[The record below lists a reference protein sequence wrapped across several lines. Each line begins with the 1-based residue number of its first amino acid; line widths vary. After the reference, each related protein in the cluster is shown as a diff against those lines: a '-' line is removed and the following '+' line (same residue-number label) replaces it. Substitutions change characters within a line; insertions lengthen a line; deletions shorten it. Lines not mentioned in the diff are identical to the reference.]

1 MKQLPCTTLVLILM
15 VCFVVVFRR
24 LVVNIP
30 SAVGISRGL
39 ITLLNCPSVAECIYI
54 CIYFFSLLSELL
66 SCTFKESQ
74 EMSLFLIE

>member
-39 ITLLNCPSVAECIYI
+39 ITLLNCPSVAEYIYMCI
-54 CIYFFSLLSELL
+54 F
-66 SCTFKESQ
+66 
-74 EMSLFLIE
+74 FLIIVRTLKLYFQRISRNESSS

>member
-39 ITLLNCPSVAECIYI
+39 ITLLNCPSVAEYIYI
-54 CIYFFSLLSELL
+54 CIFF
-66 SCTFKESQ
+66 
-74 EMSLFLIE
+74 FLIIVRTLKLYFQRISRNESSS